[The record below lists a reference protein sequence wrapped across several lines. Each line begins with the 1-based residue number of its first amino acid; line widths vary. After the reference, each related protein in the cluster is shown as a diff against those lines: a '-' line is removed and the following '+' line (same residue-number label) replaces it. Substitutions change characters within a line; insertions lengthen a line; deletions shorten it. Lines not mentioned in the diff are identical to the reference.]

1 MLGVFSDGDLAR
13 LRTLAKANSNRCM
26 VSKRKARYDASLR
39 TVVRML
45 AITACLAKL
54 GAELDTHIT
63 NLKTTKE
70 IAVHAQQAIQ
80 VLQQCFQVT
89 LDAASAQNKLSD
101 FLPKQ
106 APTGRVVVVGAG
118 KGAAAMAAELER
130 VWPYPEVA
138 LSGLVITRYEH
149 TCPTQYIEVVEASH
163 PVPDGAGEAAAKR
176 ILASVQGLQAE
187 DLVIALMSGG
197 ASALLSLPCAGISLQ
212 DKRAVNKALL
222 HSGAPIEHMNA
233 VRKHLSA
240 IKGGRLAQAAAPA
253 QVLTLAISDVVGD
266 DLSVIGSGPTVTDAT
281 TFADVRRIIDQY
293 DIDLPPAV
301 AAYLQAATVADETP
315 KTLPNSTA
323 HLVVT
328 PNQALMHTE
337 AWAKAQGL
345 NVLYL
350 GDQISGESKEVAQV
364 MAGIAKHIATQNL
377 PIAKPALLLSG
388 GETTVTVKNPHGKG
402 GRNTAFLLALANA
415 LQGQEGVYAL
425 AADTDGIDGSED
437 NAGAWLAPETWQQG
451 KDLGLDA
458 EQMLQQDLAY
468 GYFEALHQLLV
479 TGPTRTNIND
489 VRALLIV

>member
-13 LRTLAKANSNRCM
+13 VRTLAKANSNRCM

-266 DLSVIGSGPTVTDAT
+266 DLSVIGSGPTVPDAT

-328 PNQALMHTE
+328 PNQALLHTE

-437 NAGAWLAPETWQQG
+437 NAGAWLAPETWQLG

>member
-13 LRTLAKANSNRCM
+13 VRTLAKANSNRCM

-266 DLSVIGSGPTVTDAT
+266 DLSVIGSGPTVPDAT